1 MLKRT
6 ITAAALAAGLAVV
19 LTAAPAAAQQYPPAV
34 NSLTC
39 DDTTPDAGQTI
50 SCTAQTFAAG
60 ATVTFTLGSEPVVV
74 GSGAAGQNGVVTTDV
89 TIPAD
94 TPAGPHTLTASG
106 AAPDGSTLTLTL
118 ALTVGGDGQG
128 AGDDDQGGNLPN
140 TGDDSSIPLAKLG
153 LGLAAL
159 GGIITALAAKRRK
172 AAAMATG

>member
-19 LTAAPAAAQQYPPAV
+19 LAAAPAAAQQYPPAV

-60 ATVTFTLGSEPVVV
+60 ATVTFTLGSDPVVV
-74 GSGAAGQNGVVTTDV
+74 ATATSDPNGVVTTDV

-94 TPAGPHTLTASG
+94 TPAGDHTLTAAG
-106 AAPDGSTLTLTL
+106 TAPDGSTLSLVL
-118 ALTVGGDGQG
+118 ALTVGGADGG
-128 AGDDDQGGNLPN
+128 ADGGTLPN
-140 TGDDSSIPLAKLG
+140 TGDDSSIPLAKV
-153 LGLAAL
+153 GLALAAV
-159 GGIITALAAKRRK
+159 GGIITAVAAKRRK
-172 AAAMATG
+172 AAAMAG

>member
-6 ITAAALAAGLAVV
+6 IIAAALAAGLAVV
-19 LTAAPAAAQQYPPAV
+19 LAAAPVAAQQYPPAV

-60 ATVTFTLGSEPVVV
+60 ATVTFTLASDPVVIAT
-74 GSGAAGQNGVVTTDV
+74 AASDPNGVVTVDA

-94 TPAGPHTLTASG
+94 TPAGDHTLTAEG
-106 AAPDGSTLTLTL
+106 TAPDGSTLSLIL
-118 ALTVGGDGQG
+118 ALTVGG
-128 AGDDDQGGNLPN
+128 AGDGSDDGGSLPA

-153 LGLAAL
+153 LALAAV
-159 GGIITALAAKRRK
+159 GGIITAVAAKRRK
-172 AAAMATG
+172 AAAMAG

>member
-19 LTAAPAAAQQYPPAV
+19 LAAAPVAAQQYPPAV

-39 DDTTPDAGQTI
+39 DDTTPDPGQTI

-60 ATVTFTLGSEPVVV
+60 ATVTFTLASDPVVIATAT
-74 GSGAAGQNGVVTTDV
+74 SDPNGVVTTNA

-94 TPAGPHTLTASG
+94 TPAGDHTLTAEG
-106 AAPDGSTLTLTL
+106 TAPDGSTLSLIL
-118 ALTVGGDGQG
+118 ALTVGGAGG
-128 AGDDDQGGNLPN
+128 GDDGGSLPN

-153 LGLAAL
+153 LALAAV
-159 GGIITALAAKRRK
+159 GGIITAVAAKRRK
-172 AAAMATG
+172 AAAMAG